1 MEIIR
6 PDNPLCQKVYRQ
18 IQAHCAIRL
27 SARVGHKLRAI
38 VGATGD
44 ITSLNAGALATKF
57 SGNEYTESLRLLG
70 IANHIKKR
78 YSRGDNHGE

>member
-1 MEIIR
+1 VELTR
-6 PDNPLCQKVYRQ
+6 PDNPHCQKVYRH
-18 IQAHCAIRL
+18 IQAHCAVRL
-27 SARVGHKLRAI
+27 STLVGHKLRLI
-38 VGATGD
+38 VGKDGD

>member
-1 MEIIR
+1 
-6 PDNPLCQKVYRQ
+6 VYRQ
-18 IQAHCAIRL
+18 IQAYCAVRL
-27 SARVGHKLRAI
+27 STLVGHQLRVI

-44 ITSLNAGALATKF
+44 ITSLNTGALATKF

>member
-1 MEIIR
+1 MELTR
-6 PDNPLCQKVYRQ
+6 PDNPHCQKVYRQ
-18 IQAHCAIRL
+18 IQAYCAVRL
-27 SARVGHKLRAI
+27 STLVGHQLRVI

-44 ITSLNAGALATKF
+44 ITSLNTGALATKF